1 MSTYKNKNTG
11 SARVSSDKK
20 HSRGPAISRRNLFT
34 VLGLAATAGFPA
46 KWTRPVVDAV
56 LLPAHSAT
64 SGCIA
69 SPGCYLTDIGDSFLW
84 PGGGPGPLTVPLF
97 YDPSACPTGTPNTT
111 IDIVIASSSAEA
123 SNLFGGGPVQELIL
137 EVGPSLPSGCMLYT
151 RPIPG

>member
-1 MSTYKNKNTG
+1 MSTHKNKNRSTPT
-11 SARVSSDKK
+11 AVNPNKMPFNE
-20 HSRGPAISRRNLFT
+20 PAVSRRDLFI
-34 VLGLAATAGFPA
+34 VLGLAATGGISA

-64 SGCIA
+64 SGCTA

-111 IDIVIASSSAEA
+111 IEIVIASSSAEA
-123 SNLFGGGPVQELIL
+123 SMLFGGGPV
-137 EVGPSLPSGCMLYT
+137 P
-151 RPIPG
+151 